1 MRFRTLFLIACCF
14 VVSLAAHAD
23 SPKMTV
29 IEIND
34 YLTAFYT
41 GRDDSI
47 PRYSSDYNWVDDGA
61 MKLGIAT
68 YAIHRG
74 DQAIVYDTFTS
85 TEQAQWVRDY
95 LANKG
100 IRRFTVV
107 LSHWHPDHVGGN
119 AVYTDSPI
127 VAPDV
132 GRHLMETLKDKIETG
147 EAFGPPGIKPLVLP
161 DFAFRKRADL
171 YVGDLRIELHNV
183 NIHSPDSLVILIP
196 ADRVLLAGDTLED
209 TVTFMVEFG
218 DLAEH
223 VKNLKKMRAME
234 FDRIYP
240 NHGDPEVIANG
251 GYAKTFIDATV
262 DYITKMVKRVRSKG
276 YLESTL
282 EEYIGVSM
290 KKQWISLYEPY
301 RDVHRDNLKG
311 VHEYYKNR
319 KLPVIE

>member
-1 MRFRTLFLIACCF
+1 MGPGKFLLLACCILT
-14 VVSLAAHAD
+14 SLAVHAEP
-23 SPKMTV
+23 PKMTV

-34 YLTAFYT
+34 HLTAFYT
-41 GRDDSI
+41 GRGDSI
-47 PRYSSDYNWVDDGA
+47 ARYSPDYNWVDDGA

-74 DQAIVYDTFTS
+74 DQAVVYDTFTS

-95 LANKG
+95 LGQRG

-119 AVYTDSPI
+119 AAYADSHI
-127 VAPDV
+127 LAPDV
-132 GRHLMETLKDKIETG
+132 GRQLMEKLKDKIEQG
-147 EAFGPPGIKPLVLP
+147 EAFGPPGIRPLLLP
-161 DFAFRKRADL
+161 DLAFRKRADL
-171 YVGDLRIELHNV
+171 YLGDLRIELHNV

-196 ADRVLLAGDTLED
+196 SDGILLAGDTLED

-223 VKNLKKMRAME
+223 VKNLRKMRTME

-240 NHGDPEVIANG
+240 NHGDPDVIAAG
-251 GYAKTFIDATV
+251 GYGKTLIDATV
-262 DYITKMVKRVRSKG
+262 DYIIKMLQRAKSKS
-276 YLESTL
+276 YLEGTL
-282 EEYIGVSM
+282 EEYIGISM
-290 KKQWISLYEPY
+290 KKRWVTLYEPY

-311 VHEYYKNR
+311 VYEYYKKR
-319 KLPVIE
+319 KIPVIE